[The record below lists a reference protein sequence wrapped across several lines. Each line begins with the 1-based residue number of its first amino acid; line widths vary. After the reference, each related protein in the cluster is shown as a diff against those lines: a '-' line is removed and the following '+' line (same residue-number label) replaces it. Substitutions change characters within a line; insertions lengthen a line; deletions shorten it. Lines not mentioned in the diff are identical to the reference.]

1 MDRTTFQEDVKPFL
15 DTLQIDAK
23 QFTRNEYSSQDL
35 VQETLLKA
43 YRSYENFDG
52 KYLRAWLKTILR
64 NTYFDKYKKDAKN
77 PNNNPHPYEI
87 EWDIV
92 DDFIVPEFSTED
104 VMLNSSYSPE
114 VIAALME
121 LPNGFAETMI
131 LAAEGFK
138 SKEIA
143 ERLGVS
149 IGTVSSRIHRA
160 RNKLSKVLAKNV

>member
-1 MDRTTFQEDVKPFL
+1 MDKTNFQEDVAPFL
-15 DTLQIDAK
+15 DGLRIDAE
-23 QFTRNEYSSQDL
+23 QFTKNSFSAQDL

-77 PNNNPHPYEI
+77 PNNTPHSFEV
-87 EWDIV
+87 EWDLV
-92 DDFIVPEFSTED
+92 DDFILPEFSTED
-104 VMLNSSYSPE
+104 IMLNSSYSPDT
-114 VIAALME
+114 IAALKE
-121 LPNGFAETMI
+121 LPEGFAETII

-143 ERLGVS
+143 KRLGVS

-160 RNKLSKVLAKNV
+160 RNKLSKELAKGV